1 MSIPHIS
8 TAASTIVRLHDPQY
22 TTNPCRTAR
31 LEQHSDHSASMV
43 GAGYMSSEAVY
54 WRSGGDIRWCGCDDV
69 MMGVKEMSDFVCRC
83 SNVTYTLSGDQ
94 PPRYSL

>member
-69 MMGVKEMSDFVCRC
+69 MMGVKERSDFVCRC
-83 SNVTYTLSGDQ
+83 NVTYTLSGDQ